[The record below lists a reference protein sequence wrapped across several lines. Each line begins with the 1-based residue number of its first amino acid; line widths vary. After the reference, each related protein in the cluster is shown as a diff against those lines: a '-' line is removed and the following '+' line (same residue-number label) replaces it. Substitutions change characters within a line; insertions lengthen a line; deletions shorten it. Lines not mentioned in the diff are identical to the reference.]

1 MCVFAMAL
9 LGLWMRSPILFYDGS
24 DTQEAFNDFSF
35 DRFASYSDIAS
46 LYFRDA
52 LASHPVPYFDY
63 SFEHPFGIG
72 LTVFL
77 LSSFA
82 GNLSA
87 YVVVSSPPDVCG
99 GDQPNSV

>member
-1 MCVFAMAL
+1 MFAIAW
-9 LGLWMRSPILFYDGS
+9 LGLWMRSPILFYDGPA
-24 DTQEAFNDFSF
+24 TQEAFNDFSF
-35 DRFASYSDIAS
+35 DRFASYSNIAS

-52 LASHPVPYFDY
+52 LASRPARYFDY
-63 SFEHPFGIG
+63 SFEYPVGIG

-82 GNLSA
+82 GTPSA

-99 GDQPNSV
+99 GDQPDSV